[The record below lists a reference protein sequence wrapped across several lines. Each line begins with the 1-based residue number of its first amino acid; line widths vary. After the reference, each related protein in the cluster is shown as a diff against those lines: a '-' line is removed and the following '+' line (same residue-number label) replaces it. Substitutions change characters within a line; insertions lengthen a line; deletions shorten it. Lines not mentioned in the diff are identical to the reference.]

1 MTTPK
6 SMYSSS
12 DAIVL
17 DKDKDEPNPEGCFK
31 RTHREERGTTIDVKR
46 SYFEFHSFTEFLKT
60 IG

>member
-1 MTTPK
+1 
-6 SMYSSS
+6 MYSSS

-17 DKDKDEPNPEGCFK
+17 DKDKDEPNPEGCFE